1 MELKRELN
9 SYSSTSFLCYLQ
21 HPFEGFKT
29 PSSSLLIPPPPVKA
43 RVTAEMMMMLIVD
56 MEERKKLMVEN
67 GKKEKLGCSI
77 FFGFSGLE
85 TEDKEE
91 EERGGVKKCELGS

>member
-1 MELKRELN
+1 
-9 SYSSTSFLCYLQ
+9 
-21 HPFEGFKT
+21 
-29 PSSSLLIPPPPVKA
+29 
-43 RVTAEMMMMLIVD
+43 